1 MYGKFNEDG
10 KFVAAPGVKK
20 VTHEGNKTIIE
31 RYSEEELD
39 AMGYKKVIDQKGEG
53 KPANGAKEGSALRLQ
68 FDLLNQAQIH
78 IHCVFL
84 LKCFRIRA
92 KARLYHAQARIKRA
106 VRPRISY

>member
-31 RYSEEELD
+31 RYSKEELE

-53 KPANGAKEGSALRLQ
+53 KPGPGKRPNFVHEDKG
-68 FDLLNQAQIH
+68 DH
-78 IHCVFL
+78 I
-84 LKCFRIRA
+84 
-92 KARLYHAQARIKRA
+92 
-106 VRPRISY
+106 VRTVNWVAISK